1 MLHTVTNLNFPI
13 PNCWTMRL
21 LPVGI
26 SLLGGDWQT
35 VTKVVEGLQTQL
47 AKEGRN
53 NQKKTQLKNY
63 ITYIYKYFKLSKV
76 DERFNLFSNFN

>member
-1 MLHTVTNLNFPI
+1 M
-13 PNCWTMRL
+13 
-21 LPVGI
+21 GI

-35 VTKVVEGLQTQL
+35 VTKVVEGLQMQL

-53 NQKKTQLKNY
+53 NWKKTQLKNY

-76 DERFNLFSNFN
+76 DEGFNLFSNFN